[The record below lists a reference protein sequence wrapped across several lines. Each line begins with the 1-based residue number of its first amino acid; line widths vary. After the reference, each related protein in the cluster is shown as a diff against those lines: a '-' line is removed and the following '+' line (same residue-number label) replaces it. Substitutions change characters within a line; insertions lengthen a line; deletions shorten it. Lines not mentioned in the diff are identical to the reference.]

1 MATRRLYYEDR
12 QQTAFTATVL
22 SCTPTGT
29 GYEVILDRTAF
40 YPEGGG
46 QACDLGTL
54 GTAQVLDVQEK
65 EEQVVHL
72 CDCALEPGAL
82 VDGCVQWQ
90 RRFDLMQQHTGEH
103 ILSGLIFKKY
113 GYQNSGFHVGKDV
126 MEVDFDGPI
135 PSEDLWALEE
145 EANALIWQNLP
156 VHCYY
161 PAREELPHIPYRTKR
176 ALPWPVRIVEIP
188 GGDICACCGIH
199 VAFTG
204 QVGLIK
210 ILSCVALRGGVRLEL
225 VCGQRAYRYMAHIFG
240 QNREISRLLS
250 AKMPE
255 TAAAVQSLQTHCN
268 EEKYRAGVLQK
279 KVFEYV
285 AAGYAGQSLALHF
298 EEGLNSGGVRDLA
311 QAIGQYAAISVVC
324 SGSDDTVY
332 SICIYSE
339 HTDVSVFGKQAIQ
352 SLNGRGGGKKEAV
365 QGTVHAT
372 RGQIVRFFE
381 DAARSVHGLREVS
394 ILGKNHRKQ
403 QIK

>member
-1 MATRRLYYEDR
+1 MATRKLYYEDG
-12 QQTAFTATVL
+12 QQASFTATVL
-22 SCTPTGT
+22 SCTPVEK

-54 GTAQVLDVQEK
+54 GTAQVLDVE
-65 EEQVVHL
+65 ERGEQVVHL
-72 CDCALEPGAL
+72 CDHALEAGTC
-82 VDGCVQWQ
+82 VDGCIQWPH
-90 RRFDLMQQHTGEH
+90 RFDLMQQHTGEH

-135 PSEDLWALEE
+135 PPEDLWALEE
-145 EANALIWQNLP
+145 EANSLIWQNLP

-161 PAREELPHIPYRTKR
+161 PAKEELPYIPYRTKR

-210 ILSCVALRGGVRLEL
+210 ILSCVSLRGGVRLEM
-225 VCGQRAYRYMAHIFG
+225 VCGQRAYRYMANIFG
-240 QNREISRLLS
+240 QNREVSRILS

-255 TAAAVQSLQTHCN
+255 TAAAVQSLQAHYN
-268 EEKYRAGVLQK
+268 EEKYRANALQK
-279 KVFEYV
+279 KIFDSI
-285 AAGYAGQSLALHF
+285 AAGYTGQHLAVHF
-298 EEGLNSGGVRDLA
+298 EDGLNGGGVRDLA
-311 QAIGQYAAISVVC
+311 QAIGQYAAVAVVC
-324 SGSDDTVY
+324 SGSDDAVY

-339 HTDVSVFGKQAIQ
+339 REDVSAFGKNAIH

-365 QGTVHAT
+365 QGTVNAT
-372 RGQIVRFFE
+372 KAQIVHYF
-381 DAARSVHGLREVS
+381 DALSASTAGAQGE
-394 ILGKNHRKQ
+394 
-403 QIK
+403 